1 MRYIQSYVHRAQV
14 GVLLE
19 LETNDESTTRKDEFG
34 ELARDLALQVAG
46 AKAKTIDELL
56 GQQFIK
62 DPQQL
67 VSHRIYVVSTVLSAP
82 IRVTRFVR
90 YDANAA

>member
-1 MRYIQSYVHRAQV
+1 M
-14 GVLLE
+14 
-19 LETNDESTTRKDEFG
+19 FG
-34 ELARDLALQVAG
+34 ELARDLALQVAA

-62 DPQQL
+62 DPEQL
-67 VSHRIYVVSTVLSAP
+67 VSHRIYVVATQLDAP